1 MGENYYGVKKK
12 ERKMVILY
20 KIVRL
25 CRNDCTKCSV
35 PEVFF
40 ILFYIIL
47 ERYDTDVY
55 RAMTIAEVFN
65 LLNGGEKMKY
75 KVLLMGENKSAI
87 DDFFIQMQDSF
98 DVVTTSSRK
107 EDMVKHLEFFEP
119 NVFVYCINSESVK
132 KDFNKIYL
140 LKSELEKRKVPFILI
155 GAEEECKDFE
165 RVAVNTADLILMKP
179 LMASMIEDKIC
190 HFLKQKEKE
199 EEEEQKRQEEE
210 LRKQEEEQ
218 REKERKLEEEQ
229 KAKERKHI
237 LVIDDDPVMLKMVNA
252 QLHEWYDVATAIS
265 GSMALKFLKKKHTDL
280 ILLDYEM
287 PVDNGP
293 AVLKKLRE
301 NPDTKDIPVV
311 FLTGITERSK
321 IQDVL
326 VLKPQGYLLKPIER
340 DKLFKVISDV
350 LNKE

>member
-1 MGENYYGVKKK
+1 
-12 ERKMVILY
+12 
-20 KIVRL
+20 
-25 CRNDCTKCSV
+25 
-35 PEVFF
+35 
-40 ILFYIIL
+40 
-47 ERYDTDVY
+47 
-55 RAMTIAEVFN
+55 
-65 LLNGGEKMKY
+65 MKY
-75 KVLLMGENKSAI
+75 KALLTGENKSAI

-98 DVVTTSSRK
+98 QVLTTSSRK
-107 EDMVKHLEFFEP
+107 EDMENHLELFEP
-119 NVFVYCINSESVK
+119 DVFVYCINVESVK
-132 KDFNKIYL
+132 KDFNKVYL
-140 LKSELEKRKVPFILI
+140 LKGALKKRNIPLVLI
-155 GAEEECKDFE
+155 GAEDECKDFE
-165 RVAVNTADLILMKP
+165 RVAVNTADLILVKP
-179 LMASMIEDKIC
+179 LMASMIESNIC

-199 EEEEQKRQEEE
+199 EEEERKRQEEE
-210 LRKQEEEQ
+210 LKKKEEEQ
-218 REKERKLEEEQ
+218 HEKEKQLEEEQ
-229 KAKERKHI
+229 KINERKHI

-265 GSMALKFLKKKHTDL
+265 GSMALKFLKSKHTDL

-340 DKLFKVISDV
+340 DKLFKVITDV
-350 LNKE
+350 LNNKE

>member
-1 MGENYYGVKKK
+1 MEGK
-12 ERKMVILY
+12 
-20 KIVRL
+20 
-25 CRNDCTKCSV
+25 
-35 PEVFF
+35 
-40 ILFYIIL
+40 
-47 ERYDTDVY
+47 
-55 RAMTIAEVFN
+55 
-65 LLNGGEKMKY
+65 KMKY
-75 KVLLMGENKSAI
+75 KALLTGENKSAI

-98 DVVTTSSRK
+98 QVLTTSSRK
-107 EDMVKHLEFFEP
+107 EDMENHLDMFEP
-119 NVFVYCINSESVK
+119 DVFVYCINAESVK
-132 KDFNKIYL
+132 KDFNKVYL
-140 LKSELEKRKVPFILI
+140 LKGALKKRNIPLVLI
-155 GAEEECKDFE
+155 GAEDECKDFE
-165 RVAVNTADLILMKP
+165 RVAVNTADLILVKP
-179 LMASMIEDKIC
+179 LMASMIESNIC

-199 EEEEQKRQEEE
+199 EEEERKRQEEE
-210 LRKQEEEQ
+210 LKKKEEEQ
-218 REKERKLEEEQ
+218 HEKEKQLEEEQ
-229 KAKERKHI
+229 KINERKHI

-265 GSMALKFLKKKHTDL
+265 GSMALKFLKSKHTDL

-340 DKLFKVISDV
+340 DKLFKVITDV
-350 LNKE
+350 LNNKE

>member
-1 MGENYYGVKKK
+1 
-12 ERKMVILY
+12 
-20 KIVRL
+20 
-25 CRNDCTKCSV
+25 
-35 PEVFF
+35 
-40 ILFYIIL
+40 
-47 ERYDTDVY
+47 
-55 RAMTIAEVFN
+55 
-65 LLNGGEKMKY
+65 MKY
-75 KVLLMGENKSAI
+75 KALLTGENKSAI

-98 DVVTTSSRK
+98 QVLTTSSRK
-107 EDMVKHLEFFEP
+107 EDMEKHLELFEP
-119 NVFVYCINSESVK
+119 DVFVYCINAESVK
-132 KDFNKIYL
+132 KDFNKVYL
-140 LKSELEKRKVPFILI
+140 LKGALRKRNIPLVLI
-155 GAEEECKDFE
+155 GAEDECKDFE
-165 RVAVNTADLILMKP
+165 RVAVNTADLILVKP
-179 LMASMIEDKIC
+179 LMASMIESNIC

-199 EEEEQKRQEEE
+199 EEEERKRQEEE
-210 LRKQEEEQ
+210 LKKKEEEQ
-218 REKERKLEEEQ
+218 HEKEKQLEEEQ
-229 KAKERKHI
+229 KINERKHI

-265 GSMALKFLKKKHTDL
+265 GSMALKFLKSKHTDL

-340 DKLFKVISDV
+340 DKLFKVITDV
-350 LNKE
+350 LNNKE

>member
-1 MGENYYGVKKK
+1 
-12 ERKMVILY
+12 
-20 KIVRL
+20 
-25 CRNDCTKCSV
+25 
-35 PEVFF
+35 
-40 ILFYIIL
+40 
-47 ERYDTDVY
+47 
-55 RAMTIAEVFN
+55 
-65 LLNGGEKMKY
+65 MKY
-75 KVLLMGENKSAI
+75 KALLTGENKSAI

-98 DVVTTSSRK
+98 QVLTTSSRK
-107 EDMVKHLEFFEP
+107 EDMENHLDMFEP
-119 NVFVYCINSESVK
+119 DVFVYCINAESVK
-132 KDFNKIYL
+132 KDFNKVYL
-140 LKSELEKRKVPFILI
+140 LKGALKKRNIPLVLI
-155 GAEEECKDFE
+155 GAEDECKDFE
-165 RVAVNTADLILMKP
+165 RVAVNTADLILVKP
-179 LMASMIEDKIC
+179 LMASMIESNIC

-199 EEEEQKRQEEE
+199 EEEERKRQEEE
-210 LRKQEEEQ
+210 LKKKEEEQ
-218 REKERKLEEEQ
+218 HEKEKQLEEEQ
-229 KAKERKHI
+229 KINERKHI

-265 GSMALKFLKKKHTDL
+265 GSMALKFLKSKHTDL

-340 DKLFKVISDV
+340 DKLFKVITDV
-350 LNKE
+350 LNNKE

>member
-1 MGENYYGVKKK
+1 
-12 ERKMVILY
+12 
-20 KIVRL
+20 
-25 CRNDCTKCSV
+25 
-35 PEVFF
+35 
-40 ILFYIIL
+40 
-47 ERYDTDVY
+47 
-55 RAMTIAEVFN
+55 
-65 LLNGGEKMKY
+65 MKY
-75 KVLLMGENKSAI
+75 KALLTGENKSAI

-98 DVVTTSSRK
+98 QVLTTSSRK
-107 EDMVKHLEFFEP
+107 EDMENHLDMFEP
-119 NVFVYCINSESVK
+119 DVFVYCINAESVK
-132 KDFNKIYL
+132 KDFNKVYL
-140 LKSELEKRKVPFILI
+140 LKGALRKRNIPLVLI
-155 GAEEECKDFE
+155 GAEDECKDFE
-165 RVAVNTADLILMKP
+165 RVAVNTADLILVKP
-179 LMASMIEDKIC
+179 LMASMIESNIC

-199 EEEEQKRQEEE
+199 EEEERKRQEEE
-210 LRKQEEEQ
+210 LKKKEEEQ
-218 REKERKLEEEQ
+218 HEKEKQLEEEQ
-229 KAKERKHI
+229 KINERKHI

-265 GSMALKFLKKKHTDL
+265 GSMALKFLKSKHTDL

-340 DKLFKVISDV
+340 DKLFKVITDV
-350 LNKE
+350 LNNKE

>member
-1 MGENYYGVKKK
+1 MEGK
-12 ERKMVILY
+12 
-20 KIVRL
+20 
-25 CRNDCTKCSV
+25 
-35 PEVFF
+35 
-40 ILFYIIL
+40 
-47 ERYDTDVY
+47 
-55 RAMTIAEVFN
+55 
-65 LLNGGEKMKY
+65 KMKY
-75 KVLLMGENKSAI
+75 KALLTGENKSAI

-98 DVVTTSSRK
+98 QVLTTSSRK
-107 EDMVKHLEFFEP
+107 EDMEKHLELFEP
-119 NVFVYCINSESVK
+119 DVFVYCINAESVK
-132 KDFNKIYL
+132 KDFNKVYL
-140 LKSELEKRKVPFILI
+140 LKGALKKRNIPLVLI
-155 GAEEECKDFE
+155 GAEDECKDFE
-165 RVAVNTADLILMKP
+165 RVAVNTADLILVKP
-179 LMASMIEDKIC
+179 LMASMIESNIC

-199 EEEEQKRQEEE
+199 EEEERKRQEEE
-210 LRKQEEEQ
+210 LKKKEEEQ
-218 REKERKLEEEQ
+218 HEKEKQLEEEQ
-229 KAKERKHI
+229 KINERKHI

-265 GSMALKFLKKKHTDL
+265 GSMALKFLKSKHTDL

-340 DKLFKVISDV
+340 DKLFKVITDV
-350 LNKE
+350 LNNKE

>member
-1 MGENYYGVKKK
+1 
-12 ERKMVILY
+12 
-20 KIVRL
+20 
-25 CRNDCTKCSV
+25 
-35 PEVFF
+35 
-40 ILFYIIL
+40 
-47 ERYDTDVY
+47 
-55 RAMTIAEVFN
+55 
-65 LLNGGEKMKY
+65 MKY
-75 KVLLMGENKSAI
+75 KALLTGENKSAI

-98 DVVTTSSRK
+98 QVLTTSSRK
-107 EDMVKHLEFFEP
+107 EDMEKHLELFEP
-119 NVFVYCINSESVK
+119 DVFVYCINAESVK
-132 KDFNKIYL
+132 KDFNKVYL
-140 LKSELEKRKVPFILI
+140 LKGALKKRNIPLVLI
-155 GAEEECKDFE
+155 GAEDECKDFE
-165 RVAVNTADLILMKP
+165 RVAVNTADLILVKP
-179 LMASMIEDKIC
+179 LMASMIESNIC

-199 EEEEQKRQEEE
+199 EEEERKRQEEE
-210 LRKQEEEQ
+210 LKKKEEEQ
-218 REKERKLEEEQ
+218 HEKEKQLEEEQ
-229 KAKERKHI
+229 KINERKHI

-265 GSMALKFLKKKHTDL
+265 GSMALKFLKSKHTDL

-340 DKLFKVISDV
+340 DKLFKVITDV
-350 LNKE
+350 LNNKE

>member
-1 MGENYYGVKKK
+1 
-12 ERKMVILY
+12 
-20 KIVRL
+20 
-25 CRNDCTKCSV
+25 
-35 PEVFF
+35 
-40 ILFYIIL
+40 
-47 ERYDTDVY
+47 
-55 RAMTIAEVFN
+55 
-65 LLNGGEKMKY
+65 MKY
-75 KVLLMGENKSAI
+75 KALLTGENKSAI

-98 DVVTTSSRK
+98 QVLTTSSRK
-107 EDMVKHLEFFEP
+107 EDMENHLELFEP
-119 NVFVYCINSESVK
+119 DVFVYCINAESVK
-132 KDFNKIYL
+132 KDFNKVYL
-140 LKSELEKRKVPFILI
+140 LKGALKKRNIPLVLI
-155 GAEEECKDFE
+155 GAEDECKDFE
-165 RVAVNTADLILMKP
+165 RVAVNTADLILVKP
-179 LMASMIEDKIC
+179 LMASMIESNIC

-199 EEEEQKRQEEE
+199 EEEERKRQEEE
-210 LRKQEEEQ
+210 LKKKEEEQ
-218 REKERKLEEEQ
+218 HEKEKQLEEEQ
-229 KAKERKHI
+229 KINERKHI

-265 GSMALKFLKKKHTDL
+265 GSMALKFLKSKHTDL

-340 DKLFKVISDV
+340 DKLFKVITDV
-350 LNKE
+350 LNNKE